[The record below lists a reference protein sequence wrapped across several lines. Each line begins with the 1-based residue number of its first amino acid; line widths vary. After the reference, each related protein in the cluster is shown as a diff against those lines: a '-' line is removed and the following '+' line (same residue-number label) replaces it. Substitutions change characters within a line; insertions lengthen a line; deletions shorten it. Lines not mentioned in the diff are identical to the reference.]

1 MNNKDAFISIRDVGK
16 SFGTFQ
22 AIENISMDIREGEF
36 FSLLGASGC
45 GKTTLLR
52 MLAGFESV
60 SKGEILIDGQPMSD
74 VPPHERPVNMV
85 FQNYAIFP
93 HLNVAQNIGYGLR
106 KLKLPKAKQNE
117 MIEEML
123 DLVQLTGYGTR
134 KAHELSG
141 GQRQRIAL
149 ARALILRPK
158 VLLLDEPLGALDK
171 QLREQMQMELRRL
184 QRSIGITF
192 VFVTHD
198 QEEAL
203 TLSDRIAVMA
213 GGEVL
218 QVDTPAALY
227 EQPQTREVA
236 SFIGNMN
243 FLDARVTGDI
253 NGYASL
259 DVQGIGALNVP
270 RLGKTLSSG
279 DTVCVAVRPEK
290 LILHDK
296 APSGPEKSIPGTIE
310 LVTYLGERSHYHV
323 RVPGC
328 DTAIAISSQNSRMNQ
343 PKEVQEGRSVW
354 MTWAPDAL
362 IVLER

>member
-1 MNNKDAFISIRDVGK
+1 MTNSDAFISIRDVGK
-16 SFGTFQ
+16 TFGTFR
-22 AIENISMDIREGEF
+22 AIDRISMDIKHGEF

-60 SKGEILIDGQPMSD
+60 SSGEVFIDGQPMSD
-74 VPPHERPVNMV
+74 VPPHHRPVNMV

-106 KLKLPKAKQNE
+106 KLKLPRAKRDA
-117 MIEEML
+117 MVDEML
-123 DLVQLTGYGTR
+123 DLVQLSGYGNR
-134 KAHELSG
+134 RANELSG

-149 ARALILRPK
+149 ARALILKPK

-171 QLREQMQMELRRL
+171 QLREQMQVELRRL

-213 GGEVL
+213 AGEVL
-218 QVDTPAALY
+218 QIDTPSALY
-227 EQPQTREVA
+227 ERPKTRDVA
-236 SFIGNMN
+236 SFVGNMN
-243 FLDARVTGDI
+243 FLDARVVR
-253 NGYASL
+253 NEHGYANL
-259 DVQGIGALNVP
+259 DVQGVGLMNVP
-270 RLGKTLSSG
+270 VDGKHLVEG
-279 DTVCVAVRPEK
+279 DKICVAIRPEK
-290 LILHDK
+290 LILHDS
-296 APSGPEKSIPGTIE
+296 APSGPEKAVEGVIE
-310 LVTYLGERSHYHV
+310 LITYMGERSHYHI

-328 DTAIAISSQNSRMNQ
+328 DGPIAISFQNSRI
-343 PKEVQEGRSVW
+343 KSSIGAQEGRTVW
-354 MTWAPDAL
+354 MTWTPDAL